1 VCENNGHG
9 RKKKLL
15 FVALLRGFRLAAGP
29 EAVSLRV
36 GGLYYERIVVIRAV
50 SKTHRSP
57 WQNNRS
63 LYSLL
68 SWREKKSGQQHR
80 E

>member
-1 VCENNGHG
+1 
-9 RKKKLL
+9 
-15 FVALLRGFRLAAGP
+15 
-29 EAVSLRV
+29 LRV

-63 LYSLL
+63 LYPLL
-68 SWREKKSGQQHR
+68 SERKKIRAAASR
-80 E
+80 MRCFFDASK